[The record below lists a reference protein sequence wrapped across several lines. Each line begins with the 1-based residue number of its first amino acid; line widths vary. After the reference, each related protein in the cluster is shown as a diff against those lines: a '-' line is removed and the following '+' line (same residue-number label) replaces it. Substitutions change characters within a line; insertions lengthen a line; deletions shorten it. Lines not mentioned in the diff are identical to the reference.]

1 MDKEIDE
8 MKEKLEAMIL
18 NQNKHMQE
26 TCGDIYG
33 IYEFGEMNKR
43 GKLLRGMLVLL
54 GFWMENGDMR
64 IDKKK
69 AEDALALATLLEC
82 CQTAVL
88 VQDDV
93 IDGDRKRRGMD
104 AMHVILEEKALDSQ
118 RAQVSA
124 MLLGNIGVCYVG
136 RLLQE
141 RFGTNKELI
150 KEFND
155 MIFFTLQG
163 EIFDIMVPL
172 VDKNEKN
179 KIQTQKR
186 KDIALEISEKKT
198 AYYSFA
204 APLALGMLLAGAEQE
219 HREKAKEMVRELGVA
234 YQLQNDL
241 KGIRQLKRDKDLP
254 SDMHRYKVT
263 YINSLLAE
271 NTEMRRI
278 LLEGAQSDDAENILD
293 YIEKNELEDKVMK
306 RINTAK
312 CNFSDKINH
321 QDMWDQKKVLIF
333 KSYINSVFD
342 VK

>member
-1 MDKEIDE
+1 MDKEIEE
-8 MKEKLEAMIL
+8 MKEKLKTMIS
-18 NQNKHMQE
+18 NQNMHMQE
-26 TCGDIYG
+26 TCGDLYG
-33 IYEFGEMNKR
+33 LHEFEEMNDG

-54 GFWMENGDMR
+54 GFWMENRDIG
-64 IDKKK
+64 IDNKK
-69 AEDALALATLLEC
+69 AEDALFLAALLEF
-82 CQTAVL
+82 CQTAIL
-88 VQDDV
+88 IQDDV

-104 AMHVILEEKALDSQ
+104 AMHVILEKRPLDPQ

-124 MLLGNIGVCYVG
+124 MLFGNIGVCYVG

-141 RFGTNKELI
+141 RFGKNKELI

-155 MIFFTLQG
+155 MIFVTLQG

-172 VDKNEKN
+172 VDKNEEN
-179 KIQTQKR
+179 RIHTQKR

-204 APLALGMLLAGAEQE
+204 APLAMGMLLAGAKQE
-219 HREKAKEMVRELGVA
+219 HRKKAKEMVSELGVA

-241 KGIRQLKRDKDLP
+241 KGIRQLRIDKDLP

-271 NTEMRRI
+271 NMEMRRI
-278 LLEGAQSDDAENILD
+278 LLEGAQSSDAENIMN
-293 YIEKNELEDKVMK
+293 YIERNELEDKVMK

-312 CNFSDKINH
+312 CNFSDRINH
-321 QDMWDQKKVLIF
+321 QDMWDQERALIF
-333 KSYINSVFD
+333 TSYINSAFD
-342 VK
+342 MK